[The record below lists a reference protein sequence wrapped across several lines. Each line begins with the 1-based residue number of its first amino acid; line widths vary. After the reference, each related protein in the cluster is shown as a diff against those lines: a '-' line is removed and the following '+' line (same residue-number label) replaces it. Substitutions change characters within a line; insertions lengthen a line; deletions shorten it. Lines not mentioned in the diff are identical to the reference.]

1 MYPTFYKND
10 QTISKAT
17 LNERGMTFLTKHVG
31 RGIKDFHNGEKSKVA
46 EVVQNVRGSQLTG
59 TNKTHVQLH
68 SSRAC
73 EVGAGGSRG
82 REKKRVVENNHPNIA
97 DAKKKRKVTTMADNQ
112 TCDSGKKYLK
122 NVVVLRKKQQVLP
135 SQSVRRRLRHN

>member
-1 MYPTFYKND
+1 M
-10 QTISKAT
+10 
-17 LNERGMTFLTKHVG
+17 
-31 RGIKDFHNGEKSKVA
+31 
-46 EVVQNVRGSQLTG
+46 
-59 TNKTHVQLH
+59 
-68 SSRAC
+68 AC
-73 EVGAGGSRG
+73 EVGAGGLRG

-97 DAKKKRKVTTMADNQ
+97 DAKKKRKMTTMADNQ